1 MQQVGEI
8 IPPEIADM
16 ILAAG
21 YTLLSSFGETTKSL
35 TELSVSPEVVGK
47 DVSEVLIQWRA
58 EIVHLLL
65 VFRDYILPSSQS
77 NINDVEKTLRT
88 YFGPRSTFDQFKTLL
103 PNLRARL
110 NPRIKGARDAQT
122 KITLM
127 SADLIQLSKTFDA
140 EIGSVGLL
148 LKEALTANS
157 KDATKAKE
165 AAERMKTVG
174 TASRISALVGKV

>member
-21 YTLLSSFGETTKSL
+21 SGMLSAFGETTKSL
-35 TELSVSPEVVGK
+35 SKLSVSPEVVGK
-47 DVSEVLIQWRA
+47 EVSEVLIQWRA
-58 EIVHLLL
+58 AIVHLLL
-65 VFRDYILPSSQS
+65 VFRHYVLPSSQS

-103 PNLRARL
+103 PNLQARL
-110 NPRIKGARDAQT
+110 EPRIKGARDAQT
-122 KITLM
+122 KIRIM
-127 SADLIQLSKTFDA
+127 SGDLIKLSDAFDS
-140 EIGSVGLL
+140 ELGTVKHL
-148 LKEALTANS
+148 LKEALTAHS

-165 AAERMKTVG
+165 AAKQMKTVG
-174 TASRISALVGKV
+174 TASRFSTIAGKV